1 MAADKLR
8 QVFSPRDEKLF
19 PLQIG
24 EVHVR
29 QGDPVEAG
37 TLLMTLKT
45 ATGKTLAMRSPLAG
59 KIAVLAAG
67 AGDSLA
73 SPRALVSIN
82 EEVAAAAESQ
92 PEPKPEP
99 QPTPSP
105 GPAEAPR
112 ASSPD
117 APANAP
123 TAAAPSAEK
132 PKRSLRKPLIAAA
145 TVAAIAAAGYALIEN
160 NRPRDIRS
168 MASATRTTPTER
180 PRTTTG
186 AGAAVARPSV
196 QQPKTYSGPL
206 SKAVM
211 KQRDVSAT
219 GLGWRDDGGFT
230 GHGSIRVDFPNGR
243 MEQCAAVL
251 ISNRYVAVTRYCAEL
266 NLRSHSKQ
274 DGMKITFE
282 TYRPVTTSDGRGGRQ
297 DIRGFWRV
305 WRVSAS
311 AMHFWPRPVDGA
323 ESLIALVELSEP
335 APSEI
340 GAAGF
345 WRFSENAA
353 PPFAVLRNQSFL
365 EPDKFFYRGVSCR
378 YWMSKP
384 ADVPTSSKPTLLR
397 IDPDCEEAKEL
408 TSGTLRVPYTD
419 GKTYFTGFFFSIESK
434 GNEKETLAATFSK
447 ADDAILS
454 GGKKGNLPPGYVT
467 LTVSGR
473 LEKSRG
479 TGILLS
485 NPCTSE
491 REFVLIASD
500 RSKREK
506 RQWEYRLR
514 PGATSWA
521 DMSLDSRFESFGL
534 NQAGSGRSAGT
545 ERIKFKG
552 SNYNLVPFNNKAD
565 VSIMATASCN

>member
-19 PLQIG
+19 PLQVS

-29 QGDPVEAG
+29 QGEPVEAG
-37 TLLMTLKT
+37 ALLMTLKT

-99 QPTPSP
+99 QPSPSP
-105 GPAEAPR
+105 GPADAPR

-117 APANAP
+117 SP
-123 TAAAPSAEK
+123 TDTAPSAEK

-145 TVAAIAAAGYALIEN
+145 TVAAIAAVGYALIEN
-160 NRPRDIRS
+160 NRPRDVRTA
-168 MASATRTTPTER
+168 ASVTRTAPTER
-180 PRTTTG
+180 PRTPAGTG
-186 AGAAVARPSV
+186 TAVARP
-196 QQPKTYSGPL
+196 PAPEPRIYSGPL
-206 SKAVM
+206 SKAAM
-211 KQRDVSAT
+211 KQRDLSAV
-219 GLGWRDDGGFT
+219 GLGWRDDGSFT
-230 GHGSIRVDFPNGR
+230 GHGSLRIDFPDGR
-243 MEQCAAVL
+243 MGQCSAVM
-251 ISNRYVAVTRYCAEL
+251 ISRRYVAATRYCAEL
-266 NLRSHSKQ
+266 DLRSDSTRN
-274 DGMKITFE
+274 GMSITFE

-305 WRVSAS
+305 WRLSAS

-323 ESLIALVELSEP
+323 ESLIALAELAEP

-340 GAAGF
+340 GSAGF
-345 WRFSENAA
+345 WRFTEKSP
-353 PPFAVLRNQSFL
+353 PPFAILRNQSFL
-365 EPDKFFYRGVSCR
+365 EPEKYFYRGVGCR

-384 ADVPTSSKPTLLR
+384 SDFPTSTKPPLLR

-419 GKTYFTGFFFSIESK
+419 GNTYFTGFYFSQRPQGQEQI
-434 GNEKETLAATFSK
+434 TLAATFSK

-454 GGKKGNLPPGYVT
+454 GGKKDDLPPGYVT

-514 PGATSWA
+514 PGATSW
-521 DMSLDSRFESFGL
+521 G
-534 NQAGSGRSAGT
+534 GH
-545 ERIKFKG
+545 
-552 SNYNLVPFNNKAD
+552 VP
-565 VSIMATASCN
+565 